1 MIHRL
6 FLLIKLLFFI
16 SKKIQALFKEAKIGN
31 ITVQIEKEIYFQ
43 HLMGLGTN
51 MVQINDNKRV
61 YRANKSDGVSFLHI
75 EKLI

>member
-1 MIHRL
+1 M
-6 FLLIKLLFFI
+6 
-16 SKKIQALFKEAKIGN
+16 
-31 ITVQIEKEIYFQ
+31 QIEKEIYFQ